1 MFTGGVCQLWA
12 VIDSKGF
19 TRRVSWG
26 RCRVCYHWPI
36 TCLLAGR
43 GSGTL
48 KAWSTDTFTLRTF
61 VFQFRECQVHV
72 CLFSRGNWVSLFWMR
87 VQYLHVPALSAYS
100 WTLTAPPSLWERG
113 LLKLDQNMPAV
124 VAASELPPFPGRTWG
139 SFKRRR
145 PACLWWAGREDNT
158 EGQKQVAWGLRTL
171 WSWDHLQFS
180 CPGMPARVGDT
191 PQVFFSSL
199 IPLL

>member
-87 VQYLHVPALSAYS
+87 GQYLHVPALRVYS

-124 VAASELPPFPGRTWG
+124 VAASELPLPRKDMRQFQEKETCMSLMSTKRGQHWG
-139 SFKRRR
+139 TEAGGLGSEDCG
-145 PACLWWAGREDNT
+145 AGIICSLAVLECLHVW
-158 EGQKQVAWGLRTL
+158 V
-171 WSWDHLQFS
+171 
-180 CPGMPARVGDT
+180 
-191 PQVFFSSL
+191 
-199 IPLL
+199 IPLRSFLVV